1 MEEGFAP
8 MAQEAV
14 KAMAAGGAVLLDV
27 RRDDEW
33 AAGHAKGA
41 VHWELARLQNGEWPD
56 VAKDAKVF
64 VYCAA
69 GGRAGQ
75 ARELLM
81 NQGWTDVTNIGGLKD
96 WQAAGGEVEQ

>member
-14 KAMAAGGAVLLDV
+14 KTMASGGGVLLDV

-41 VHWELARLQNGEWPD
+41 IHWELARLENGEWPD
-56 VAKDAKVF
+56 VPKDAKVF

-81 NQGWTDVTNIGGLKD
+81 NQGWVDVTNIGGLKD